1 MSEQKVINGD
11 SLDILKTFSENQFD
25 SIVSDPPYGLSF
37 MGKKWDYDVPSV
49 ELWKEAFRV
58 LKSGGYILVA
68 CGTRTQHRMAVNIED
83 AGFEIRDVITWHY
96 GSGFPKSL
104 DVSKAIDKQA
114 GVERKVIGQREDI
127 LTKQSADIKS
137 GKRKIVDSLNA
148 GAPERNNGF
157 TTVSADITEP
167 ATEEA
172 KKWQGWGTALKP
184 STEFWTLARKPLSE
198 KTVADNVIKHG
209 TGGINIDGCRVS
221 TDELISNHS
230 RGEESAVS
238 KGKYVIVETHQT
250 SGQALGRFPA
260 NLILSHHP
268 DCICIG
274 KKQVRGSNSK
284 PSDIG
289 KGREG
294 DFTNGIYGA
303 KQSKV
308 TASHVDEN
316 GNEEV
321 EDWNCHEDCPLKI
334 MDEQSGISKSSGG
347 SGDKSM
353 GALGKN
359 GKYGKFALNT
369 LADNAGGLG
378 DIGGASRFFYCAK
391 ASKSERSK
399 GLEINNHPT
408 VKPVKL
414 MQYLVRMI
422 TPPNGLCLDPYN
434 GSGTTGI
441 ACKLEGV
448 NYIGIEREKEY
459 CDISEARIKAWGEE
473 EPKEVKTEAKK
484 TDSGQAELF

>member
-1 MSEQKVINGD
+1 MSNQKVINGD
-11 SLDILKTFSENQFD
+11 SLEVLKTFPDSSFD

-49 ELWKEAFRV
+49 KLWEEALRV
-58 LKSGGYILVA
+58 LKPGGYILVA

-104 DVSKAIDKQA
+104 DISKAIDKHA
-114 GVERKVIGQREDI
+114 GAQRRVIGI
-127 LTKQSADIKS
+127 NKNGATKLMEERPWNKNENYGGTIK
-137 GKRKIVDSLNA
+137 
-148 GAPERNNGF
+148 
-157 TTVSADITEP
+157 ITEP

-184 STEFWTLARKPLSE
+184 ATEFWTLARKPLSE
-198 KTVADNVIKHG
+198 KTVAENVLKHG
-209 TGGINIDGCRVS
+209 TGGINIDGCRIS
-221 TDELISNHS
+221 TNEIISNHS
-230 RGEESAVS
+230 RGEESAIS
-238 KGKYVIVETHQT
+238 KGKYGDSSEQETHQT

-268 DCICIG
+268 DCVCVG

-321 EDWNCHEDCPLKI
+321 EDWNCHEDCPIKI

-347 SGDKSM
+347 SGEKSM

-359 GKYGKFALNT
+359 GKYGKYALNT

-391 ASKSERSK
+391 SSKSERSK

-448 NYIGIEREKEY
+448 NYIGIEREREY

-473 EPKEVKTEAKK
+473 EPNELKTDAKK